1 MQNLVW
7 PWEWC
12 GKRHINYVWR
22 QVRMSATA
30 TKLSPRTMEDSG
42 KVPSISSNLE
52 SSLLVPVKE

>member
-12 GKRHINYVWR
+12 GKRDINYVWR

-42 KVPSISSNLE
+42 EVPSTSSNL
-52 SSLLVPVKE
+52 